1 MIGACTSPKTT
12 RRILFR
18 ELMKQTGRVALVS
31 SEGGE
36 EIVEEKEE
44 DESVVEF
51 VSVGETCSSVK
62 LCSNELG

>member
-1 MIGACTSPKTT
+1 
-12 RRILFR
+12 
-18 ELMKQTGRVALVS
+18 MKQTGRVALVS
-31 SEGGE
+31 SEGGG

-44 DESVVEF
+44 DESLVEF